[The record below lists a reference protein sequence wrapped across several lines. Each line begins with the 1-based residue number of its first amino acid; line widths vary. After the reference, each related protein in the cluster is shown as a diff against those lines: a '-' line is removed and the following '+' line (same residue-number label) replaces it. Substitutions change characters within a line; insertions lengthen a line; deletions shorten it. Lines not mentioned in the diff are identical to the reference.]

1 MGSEARKAVRPL
13 DVIRAELNAP
23 AVQAQLHSAL
33 PPHVAREKFTRV
45 ALTTIAQAPD
55 LLQCSRPSLF
65 RSIMSCA
72 QIGLL
77 PDAVLG
83 EAYIVP
89 YKQKDGTKIAQ
100 LQIGYKGLLKLA
112 RQSGQIS
119 TVETGI
125 IASNDHFEWE
135 MGLTPKFVIKP
146 VLGDRGDP
154 VAVYAIIRYK
164 DGGFEYEVMT
174 VDQVEQIR
182 LRSPSRNSPAWSD
195 SWGEMARKTVLRRIL
210 KKAPLSTE
218 ILSHVAANEALEER
232 GEVYEVTDDGIKM
245 IDAPE
250 KPQEPAPARPTGRS
264 GGRRRIEALAEEA
277 EEIVLETRPEDDEP
291 PLEE

>member
-1 MGSEARKAVRPL
+1 M
-13 DVIRAELNAP
+13 DVIRAELMSP
-23 AVQAQLHSAL
+23 ALQGQLGSAL
-33 PPHVAREKFTRV
+33 PKHVDRDKFTRV
-45 ALTTIAQAPD
+45 ALTTIAQNPD
-55 LLQCSRPSLF
+55 LLKCTRPSLF

-89 YKQKDGTKIAQ
+89 YKAKGAEQPIAQ
-100 LQIGYKGLLKLA
+100 LQIGYKGMLKLA

-119 TVETGI
+119 TVETGV

-135 MGLTPKFVIKP
+135 MGLNPKFVIKP

-154 VAVYAIIRYK
+154 IAVYAILRYK

-174 VDQVEQIR
+174 VDQVDAIR
-182 LRSPSRNSPAWSD
+182 EGSPSRNSPAWQN
-195 SWGEMARKTVLRRIL
+195 SWGEMARKTVLRRLL

-218 ILSHVAANEALEER
+218 TLQHVAVDEAREER
-232 GEVYEVTDDGIKM
+232 GEVYQITDGGIEAV
-245 IDAPE
+245 DVGEPE
-250 KPQEPAPARPTGRS
+250 PEPKKIASGKPTGRS
-264 GGRRRIEALAEEA
+264 RIDALAERA
-277 EEIVLETRPEDDEP
+277 EEAIIEHSPPSEEDDPGPDEG
-291 PLEE
+291 